1 MRLLLRVHLVLGLAV
16 SVPLFFWSLSGLV
29 YALPGAVEGGG
40 SYAAIEPARLQVG
53 PAQALRAANLF
64 AGRPLPITALTL
76 AQKDGRLAWEA
87 VGGLGMD
94 SVTIDAGSGTAAL
107 TAPPSA
113 ATRFFRQAHFLYF
126 SGRAQVPLLLLFAA
140 LSCCSVLSGL
150 WLATRRLKS
159 KDSNQ

>member
-1 MRLLLRVHLVLGLAV
+1 MRFLLRVHLLLGLAV

-29 YALPGAVEGGG
+29 YAMPGAVEGGG
-40 SYAAIEPARLQVG
+40 SYAAIEPARLEID
-53 PAQALRAANLF
+53 PAQALRAASLF

-87 VGGLGMD
+87 VGGLGID
-94 SVTIDAGSGTAAL
+94 SITIDAESGAASL
-107 TAPPSA
+107 TAPPRA
-113 ATRFFRQAHFLYF
+113 ATRFFRQAHFFYF

-140 LSCCSVLSGL
+140 LSSCSVLSGL
-150 WLATRRLKS
+150 LLATRRLRR